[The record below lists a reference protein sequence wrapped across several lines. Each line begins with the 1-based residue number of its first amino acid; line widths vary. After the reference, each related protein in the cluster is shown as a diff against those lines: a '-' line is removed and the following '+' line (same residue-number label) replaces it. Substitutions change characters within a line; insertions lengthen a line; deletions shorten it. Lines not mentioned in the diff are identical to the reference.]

1 MDYQCV
7 EASAAAPGHR
17 MRGSLMNRIL
27 VVEDDSAVAEH
38 VKRQLILNGYT
49 ADVSNDGQSALMR
62 AQQGGYAA
70 IVLDLGLPGLDGLSV
85 LSRWRSE
92 GVDTPVIILTAR
104 ASWVERVE
112 GITRGADDYLP
123 KPFRFEELLA
133 RIRAVLRRTSRT
145 GNQSIILGGMQIDR
159 QGRTIVKGGTAVKLT
174 SLEFRLLEVLAEV
187 PGQVIKAADLLEPV
201 YGANHGK
208 DANTIEKLLAR
219 LRNKIGADA
228 VVTRRGLGY
237 CLMTQQ

>member
-1 MDYQCV
+1 
-7 EASAAAPGHR
+7 
-17 MRGSLMNRIL
+17 MNRIL
-27 VVEDDSAVAEH
+27 VVEDDAAVAEH
-38 VKRQLILNGYT
+38 VKRQLIVNGFS

-62 AQQGGYAA
+62 AQQGAYSA

-133 RIRAVLRRTSRT
+133 RIRAILRRSNRNGSETTR
-145 GNQSIILGGMQIDR
+145 LGGLQIDR
-159 QGRTIVKGGTAVKLT
+159 QTRTIIKGSTTVELT

-187 PGQVIKAADLLEPV
+187 PGDIINAADLLDRV
-201 YGANHGK
+201 YGAHHGK
-208 DANTIEKLLAR
+208 DTNTVERLLAR
-219 LRNKIGADA
+219 LRHKIGADSI
-228 VVTRRGLGY
+228 VTHRGLGY
-237 CLMTQQ
+237 SLVTHH

>member
-1 MDYQCV
+1 
-7 EASAAAPGHR
+7 
-17 MRGSLMNRIL
+17 MNRIL
-27 VVEDDSAVAEH
+27 VVEDDATVAEH
-38 VKRQLILNGYT
+38 VQRQLIVNGYT

-85 LSRWRSE
+85 LSRWRRE

-133 RIRAVLRRTSRT
+133 RIRAVLRRTYRT
-145 GNQSIILGGMQIDR
+145 GNQTIILGGMQIDR

-174 SLEFRLLEVLAEV
+174 SLEFRLLEVLAGV
-187 PGQVIKAADLLEPV
+187 PGQVINAADLLEPV

-208 DANTIEKLLAR
+208 DTNTIERLLAR